1 MDMPKTP
8 DEYLKEPYGRLLL
21 RDSPD
26 VFSAEIPEFPG
37 CFAQGATADEAY
49 QNLEEAAK
57 SWIEVSLAEGHEIPP
72 PMASHGY
79 SGRYL
84 LRLPRSLH
92 RLAAIKAARD
102 SMSLNQGIA
111 NAVAAWVGADDLYN
125 RVAEKLTNLAKVQAI
140 QSSTVINVYGG
151 NVRNFERLNL
161 LEVADTPSNFRQ
173 MSLQEGGNLYG

>member
-1 MDMPKTP
+1 MPKTP

-26 VFSAEIPEFPG
+26 MFSAEIPEFPG
-37 CFAQGATADEAY
+37 CFAQGATANEAY

-102 SMSLNQGIA
+102 SMSLNQGIT
-111 NAVAAWVGADDLYN
+111 NAIAAWVGADDLYN
-125 RVAEKLTNLAKVQAI
+125 RVAEKLTDLAKSQALEPPV
-140 QSSTVINVYGG
+140 TINVYGDG
-151 NVRNFERLNL
+151 PTNFQRLHL
-161 LEVADTPSNFRQ
+161 LKEAITAHSYRP
-173 MSLQEGGNLYG
+173 MSLGEGM